1 MSKKNL
7 PVTVELFVG
16 ARLGA
21 ARAKAG
27 ISLEQAARDTR
38 IRVQRLKEI
47 ETDDFSGFAHPTYA
61 RLFLLD
67 YAAYLGV
74 PADEIRPLLPDQTAP
89 SPAGFQYLDALDHS
103 MQPRE
108 GLLIAKRRRRRLVA
122 TIVSLLAL
130 IAILVIGIYFW
141 RTLQKIDRITPR
153 SAEMTS
159 GSPTPTPEP
168 SPTPEPP
175 AITEPPPEPAAPA
188 LWELTPEATP
198 TPSL

>member
-1 MSKKNL
+1 MSKKSL

-21 ARAKAG
+21 ARENAG

-38 IRVQRLKEI
+38 IRVLRLKEI
-47 ETDDFSGFAHPTYA
+47 EADDFAGFAHPTYA

-108 GLLIAKRRRRRLVA
+108 GHLLVKRRRRRIVA
-122 TIVSLLAL
+122 TIVSLLLL
-130 IAILVIGIYFW
+130 IALFVVGIYFW

-153 SAEMTS
+153 ATEMT
-159 GSPTPTPEP
+159 GVTPTPTLEPTSTPEP
-168 SPTPEPP
+168 VATPEPTPESESPS
-175 AITEPPPEPAAPA
+175 
-188 LWELTPEATP
+188 LWEMTPETTP
-198 TPSL
+198 TP